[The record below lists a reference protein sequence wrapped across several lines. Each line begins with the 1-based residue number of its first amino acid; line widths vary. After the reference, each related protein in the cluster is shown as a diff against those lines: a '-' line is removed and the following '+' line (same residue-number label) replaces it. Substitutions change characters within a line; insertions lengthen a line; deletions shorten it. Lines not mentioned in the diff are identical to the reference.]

1 MVASSALARADLD
14 RLFHALADATRRDIL
29 SRVLA
34 GEEASVSRLAARYE
48 MSLAAV
54 QKHVGVLECAR
65 LVTKHAQGSERIVR
79 GNLDS
84 LARAQAALGQL
95 EALWRARFSQL
106 DDVLAEPQPRK
117 TR

>member
-1 MVASSALARADLD
+1 MVVSSAFATADLD

-48 MSLAAV
+48 MSFAAV
-54 QKHVGVLECAR
+54 QKHVSVLERAR

-79 GNLDS
+79 GNPEC
-84 LARAQAALGQL
+84 LARAQAALAQL
-95 EALWRARFSQL
+95 EELWRARFSRL
-106 DDVLAEPQPRK
+106 DDVLAEPQSRK
-117 TR
+117 R